1 MPKSPTTAR
10 GVLSPR
16 LANPY
21 TRNDNIPVRAI
32 DFANLDIGSPKDI
45 TAPNSAYLRESKTNP
60 VVRPNASTTPD
71 PVLPAPPS
79 NLATSSINVN
89 EQAYW
94 SLRGDFV
101 RAGIYVYSKS
111 GKHVIEDPL
120 ADHLP
125 KPPRWLQIQF
135 NVIVGEESYWNC
147 DIILKDMGG
156 LPCGKETLIAVQ
168 SGGVS
173 VE

>member
-10 GVLSPR
+10 AVLSPR
-16 LANPY
+16 LAHPY
-21 TRNDNIPVRAI
+21 NRNDDNATHAI

-45 TAPNSAYLRESKTNP
+45 MAPDSAYLKESKTNP
-60 VVRPNASTTPD
+60 VVRSSNSTAVTA
-71 PVLPAPPS
+71 VMSSPPHR
-79 NLATSSINVN
+79 LATSSAIVN
-89 EQAYW
+89 DQGYW
-94 SLRGDFV
+94 SLRGDFL
-101 RAGIYVYSKS
+101 RAGIHVYSKS

-135 NVIVGEESYWNC
+135 NVVVAEESYWNC
-147 DIILKDMGG
+147 DVVLKDMGG